1 MNRVLRNRRRSLI
14 LFGAIILLQ
23 VIMMVVVS
31 GQKQE
36 YHIDEI
42 YSHILSNSYEAD
54 KISNVDAFWGKW
66 VSGESF
72 YDFVEVKPGQRFA
85 YNKVYDNNIS
95 DCHPPLYYW
104 ILHTICSLFPGTFS
118 KWIGLGINILLLVIV
133 DILVCFISLAVVKT
147 EKFQSLP
154 VLLYG
159 FSLAAIDTVL
169 FIRMY
174 MLLTVWALAFAYLSM
189 TVMKK
194 GCTKKNLALMFFI
207 TYMGAMT
214 HYYFIVFAFC
224 ATATLMAYLFYKKQ
238 YKNAWAVAAT
248 ELLGIGAML
257 ASYPYAIMQATGS
270 STNNVGNEVTRTL
283 FDFRLWLHEILSL
296 CKQTVSLACFGKKVS
311 AAAVALVL
319 ILLLILLIKRA
330 RDRKGVK
337 ELFSREIVYMAV
349 SLGATFLLIAYIGG
363 IYVYVRYVYYIF
375 PLFYILLIAFLD
387 RLLEHCGRV
396 KSGVLALAVVF
407 AVSNAALCVGLK
419 KSSCL
424 FQSIAV
430 ENQKIEL
437 HKEDGL
443 IVACMKRSTAIP
455 TGNFTK
461 IVRCSAVYL
470 DTVENLIRD
479 QTAEKYVLQHDRC
492 LLYVPTDRYWTKVEK
507 PPETII
513 QEILC
518 DNQEIQFSY
527 YAKGSLGDYYLLKKQ

>member
-1 MNRVLRNRRRSLI
+1 MNRVSKNRWGSLM
-14 LFGAIILLQ
+14 LVSAVILLQ
-23 VIMMVVVS
+23 VIMMIIVS

-42 YSHILSNSYEAD
+42 YSHILSNSYETD
-54 KISNVDAFWGKW
+54 KISNADAFWGKW

-72 YDFVEVKPGQRFA
+72 LDFVEVKPGQRFA
-85 YNKVYDNNIS
+85 YDKVYDNNIS

-104 ILHTICSLFPGTFS
+104 ILHTFCSLFPGTFS
-118 KWIGLGINILLLVIV
+118 KWIGLSINILLLVIA
-133 DILVCFISLAVVKT
+133 DILVYFISVAVVKT
-147 EKFQSLP
+147 KKFQFLP

-169 FIRMY
+169 YIRMY
-174 MLLTVWALAFAYLSM
+174 MLLTVWTLAFAYLSI
-189 TVMKK
+189 TVIKR
-194 GCTKKNLALMFFI
+194 GCTKKNLALMFFT

-214 HYYFIVFAFC
+214 QYYFIVFAFC
-224 ATATLMAYLFYKKQ
+224 ATAALMAYLIYKKQ
-238 YKNAWAVAAT
+238 YKNAWSVAVI

-270 STNNVGNEVTRTL
+270 STNNVGNEIARTL
-283 FDFRLWLHEILSL
+283 FDFRLWLHQILSL
-296 CKQTVSLACFGKKVS
+296 CKQTVSLVCFSKKVS
-311 AAAVALVL
+311 AVAAALVL
-319 ILLLILLIKRA
+319 ILLLILLVKRA

-337 ELFSREIVYMAV
+337 KLFPREIVFMAV

-375 PLFYILLIAFLD
+375 PLLYILLISFLD
-387 RLLEHCGRV
+387 RLLEHCGKV

-419 KSSCL
+419 KSSHL
-424 FQSIAV
+424 FQSVAA
-430 ENQKIEL
+430 EDQKIEL

-470 DTVENLIRD
+470 DTAENLIRD
-479 QTAEKYVLQHDRC
+479 QVAEKYVLQHDRC
-492 LLYVPTDRYWTKVEK
+492 LLYVPTDRYWTKVEE
-507 PPETII
+507 PPEAMI
-513 QEILC
+513 QKILC
-518 DNQEIQFSY
+518 GNQEIQFSY
-527 YAKGSLGDYYLLKKQ
+527 YAKGSLGDYYLLEKQ